1 MRRLDDRAVAAG
13 TTTAALMEKA
23 GLGTARGIKAF
34 LCGVVGKRILV
45 LVGPGNNGGDGLV
58 AARHLHSWGA
68 RVHLLLLSPRS
79 NEDINFTLLR
89 QQGVP
94 FAGPG
99 PEALSSLA
107 GLLARADA
115 VVDAVLGTAKAR
127 PLQGA
132 FRETLLAVGRAR
144 LNSPK
149 MRVIAVDL
157 PSGLDADT
165 GTSDPAALQADL
177 TLTLGLPKRGLYS
190 SSGAELVGRVEVADI
205 GLPPAADV
213 DTELLTSG
221 WAAAVL
227 PNRPLSSHKG
237 TYGRLLVV
245 AGSNRYI
252 GAAYLACMGAC
263 RVGAGLVTVACPAS
277 LHPVLAAKLTETTH
291 LPLPKGPT
299 GHLSAAAAG
308 PLAEEMPAYGPVLIG
323 CGIGQH
329 PETIG
334 LIQSLLPR
342 LNGKPSVWDADGLNN
357 LVSIPSWPQ
366 LLPSET
372 VLTPHPAEMG
382 RLSGLTVED
391 IQKNRIEVCRDMAR
405 RWQKVVVLKGAH
417 TVVASPQGQV
427 RLSPFANPCLASAGT
442 GDVLAGAVAGLLT
455 QGMTAFDSASL
466 GVYLHGMAGE
476 IVRTRLGEAGTL
488 ASDLLLALPEAIKKL
503 REDEDVP

>member
-1 MRRLDDRAVAAG
+1 MKLVTAAQMRRLDDRAVAAG

-277 LHPVLAAKLTETTH
+277 
-291 LPLPKGPT
+291 
-299 GHLSAAAAG
+299 
-308 PLAEEMPAYGPVLIG
+308 
-323 CGIGQH
+323 
-329 PETIG
+329 
-334 LIQSLLPR
+334 
-342 LNGKPSVWDADGLNN
+342 
-357 LVSIPSWPQ
+357 
-366 LLPSET
+366 
-372 VLTPHPAEMG
+372 
-382 RLSGLTVED
+382 
-391 IQKNRIEVCRDMAR
+391 
-405 RWQKVVVLKGAH
+405 
-417 TVVASPQGQV
+417 
-427 RLSPFANPCLASAGT
+427 
-442 GDVLAGAVAGLLT
+442 
-455 QGMTAFDSASL
+455 
-466 GVYLHGMAGE
+466 
-476 IVRTRLGEAGTL
+476 
-488 ASDLLLALPEAIKKL
+488 
-503 REDEDVP
+503 